1 MPTGNNSPS
10 VTILHVSDTQFGQ
23 YHRFGTEDSLARNL
37 IRDLERL
44 KRDERV
50 PEPDLMILS
59 GDITERANEDE
70 FADAL
75 AFLDEVCAITGLS
88 RERVVVVP
96 GNHDVSWSW
105 SEAHFYECRAK
116 GKEFAVPYFP
126 KWENYQRFVTELHDP
141 TAFTA
146 ERPYRLHRFDE
157 LRVAVAAMNSTIKE
171 SHRDDD
177 HYGWCGDGQLRW
189 FARELGELDG
199 MLRIGVLHHNVR
211 RKAVADNEN
220 LRDEDAL
227 SDILRDRLDL
237 ILHGH
242 THAGKE
248 DRLPNGTLVLA
259 TGSAAVT
266 EDWRPG
272 ETRNQYQV
280 LRVDAW
286 NTTRW
291 AREWDG
297 VRDWMPDIRADPERR
312 RTQVPVRLIVPG
324 WNSRRQTA
332 DEVSRFETGE
342 LWERWERGRDFAE
355 QVVWT
360 TQQDLGKEAQI
371 HSRRT
376 EDPPLRY
383 LLVHQNGRPLRYVGI
398 VDGPLDRTTLEDF
411 DRRVFGPARVQHSEF
426 VLVHRGP
433 DEPELREHAL
443 VPHGI
448 RVKTW
453 NEYNA
458 LLDCTA
464 YRTWLKRELDNDR
477 LYPQKLYQPQRYR
490 DIDRFGGAESEIRD
504 DLLDQVSRE
513 LLAED
518 GCFVLVLGDAGYG
531 KSFLVRRLAHRM
543 LDNDR
548 LGITPIVVYLKDRD
562 KRQTVAE
569 MVSNVLIPSNTSFA
583 PDHFRH
589 SLEAGSLALL
599 IDGYDEFAVRVGYD
613 NAAAQLRTFLDAAKG
628 RARILLT
635 TRPSHFRSTENV
647 TSSLFASLQTVHH
660 GRVRL
665 LEPFDD
671 DQQRAFLR
679 RWFELEGAADP
690 VVLAGEWMAALRQV
704 DNLPELARTPRMLSF
719 IVKDLRL
726 EEIRSAVGRGVVT
739 AADLYDRLVSRWLSE
754 EAARIDPAGRGAVSE
769 EQRRELLEE
778 IALRLWQ
785 AGERDVTEDALQQA
799 VRDVLDLPG
808 LELTVDQAAQIA
820 GSRTLLQ
827 VGDGCWKFTHQSVW
841 EFLLASHLATFF
853 RAGRA
858 DDLIGDARLTPL
870 TGRFLRD
877 LAPES
882 VEAWLD
888 GRSGDDPE
896 DM

>member
-1 MPTGNNSPS
+1 M
-10 VTILHVSDTQFGQ
+10 
-23 YHRFGTEDSLARNL
+23 ARNL

-44 KRDERV
+44 KRDEGV
-50 PEPDLMILS
+50 PDPDLMVLS
-59 GDITERANEDE
+59 GDITETADEDQ
-70 FADAL
+70 FVDAL
-75 AFLDEVCAITGLS
+75 AFVDEVCAVTGLS

-105 SEAHFYECRAK
+105 SEAHFFQCKAK
-116 GKEFAVPYFP
+116 KREFAVPYFP
-126 KWENYQRFVTELHDP
+126 KWENYQRFVTELHGP

-146 ERPYRLHRFDE
+146 ERPYRLHRFDD

-171 SHRDDD
+171 SHRPDD
-177 HYGWCGDGQLRW
+177 HYGWCGDDQLRW

-199 MLRIGVLHHNVR
+199 MLRIGALHHNVR

-227 SDILRDRLDL
+227 SDILHDRLDL
-237 ILHGH
+237 VLHGH

-259 TGSAAVT
+259 TGSAAVNK
-266 EDWRPG
+266 DWRPG
-272 ETRNQYQV
+272 ETPNQYQV
-280 LRVDAW
+280 LCVNAGE
-286 NTTRW
+286 TIRW
-291 AREWDG
+291 ARQWDG
-297 VRDWMPDIRADPERR
+297 EREWIPDVRADPQRR
-312 RTQVPVRLIVPG
+312 RTQVPVRLTVPG
-324 WNSRRQTA
+324 WSPRPETTDKRT
-332 DEVSRFETGE
+332 RFAEQ
-342 LWERWERGRDFAE
+342 WERREQAWYFAE
-355 QVVWT
+355 QVAWT
-360 TQQDLGKEAQI
+360 TRQDLGEEAQI
-371 HSRRT
+371 HPRRT

-383 LLVHQNGRPLRYVGI
+383 LLVHQNGKPLRYVGI
-398 VDGPLDRTTLEDF
+398 VDGHLDRATLNDF
-411 DRRVFGPARVQHSEF
+411 YRRVFGPARVQHSEF

-443 VPHGI
+443 VPLGI

-453 NEYNA
+453 NEYNS
-458 LLDCTA
+458 LLDLTA
-464 YRTWLKRELDNDR
+464 YRTWLKHELDTDR
-477 LYPQKLYQPQRYR
+477 LYPQELYQPQRYR
-490 DIDRFGGAESEIRD
+490 DIDRFGGAESKVRD
-504 DLLDQVSRE
+504 DLLGQVSRE

-543 LDNDR
+543 LENDR

-569 MVSNVLIPSNTSFA
+569 MVASVLIPSNTSFG

-628 RARILLT
+628 HARILLT
-635 TRPSHFRSTENV
+635 TRPSHFRRAEHV
-647 TSSLFASLQTVHH
+647 TSSLFNSLRTVHH
-660 GRVRL
+660 GRVHL
-665 LEPFDD
+665 LEPFDEA
-671 DQQRAFLR
+671 QQLAFLT
-679 RWFELEGAADP
+679 RWFELEGAADAAA
-690 VVLAGEWMAALRQV
+690 LAGEWMTALSQV

-719 IVKDLRL
+719 IVKDLSL
-726 EEIRSAVGRGVVT
+726 EEIRSAIGHGVVT
-739 AADLYDRLVSRWLSE
+739 AAALYDRLVNRWLSE
-754 EAARIDPAGRGAVSE
+754 EAARIDPTGKRAVSK

-785 AGERDVTEDALQQA
+785 AGERDVTEDALQRA
-799 VRDVLDLPG
+799 VRDVFNLSA

-827 VGDGCWKFTHQSVW
+827 TGDGCWKFAHQSVW
-841 EFLLASHLATFF
+841 EFLLACRLAAAF

-858 DDLIGDARLTPL
+858 DELIGDAQLTPL

-877 LAPES
+877 LAPEA
-882 VEAWLD
+882 VIAWATGMS
-888 GRSGDDPE
+888 GRPSGDG
-896 DM
+896 DMEEA